1 MDIPGLSPKF
11 SFALSCTWLLGRVAV
26 VVLTPFFWSYSCD
39 NDLLLFLDLVFY
51 STLITVAMQLLYW
64 SYRLYLRRSGTK
76 ANKIVQII
84 YFVLDY
90 IFYGL
95 FRFILFILAIIW
107 IVESEHCSDE
117 IWFYSIALC
126 AGYFGV
132 CWSVCWTGCVSIFVV
147 CWDAQTL

>member
-1 MDIPGLSPKF
+1 MDIPGLSPKV
-11 SFALSCTWLLGRVAV
+11 SFAVSLTWLLGRIAV
-26 VVLTPFFWSYSCD
+26 IVITPFFWGLSCD
-39 NDLLLFLDLVFY
+39 NDLKLFLDLVFY
-51 STLITVAMQLLYW
+51 STIVTVAMQLGYW
-64 SYRLYLRRSGTK
+64 GYRLFLSRSSKK
-76 ANKIVQII
+76 ANQVVQVV

-117 IWFYSIALC
+117 IWLYSVSLC
-126 AGYFGV
+126 VVYFGTCWTV
-132 CWSVCWTGCVSIFVV
+132 CWIGCVSVFVV